1 LRQILTL
8 IHHLTFFKG
17 KCMYFRGGGVKND
30 LGAHLPTG
38 PTLPSR
44 ATFEF
49 RRPLF
54 LKFEIFFE
62 NFKRYLIKL

>member
-1 LRQILTL
+1 
-8 IHHLTFFKG
+8 
-17 KCMYFRGGGVKND
+17 MYFRGGGVKND